1 MSAAERDFVEPPW
14 RAPLDTAAV
23 LRSIPASA
31 TIAGMYAATIAD
43 DAKALGKSLTLPRD
57 RYLPF
62 GFYPLQ
68 EYVKLLIEA
77 CALLYPTR
85 PTRFG
90 LRSMGRAA
98 PAALLRSTLGR
109 VVLGSVHGVHEV
121 IESVIKT
128 YPINVRPS
136 HAAIVERSDRQAVVH
151 LRDVHFF
158 LDCHHVGVLEGT
170 LRHAGVAGQVRIAAL
185 SPTEA
190 YLLCSWEKPA

>member
-1 MSAAERDFVEPPW
+1 MSVTERDFVEPPW
-14 RAPLDTAAV
+14 RAPLDPAAV
-23 LRSIPASA
+23 LRGIPASA

-43 DAKALGKSLTLPRD
+43 DAKALGKTLTLPRE

-68 EYVKLLIEA
+68 EYAKLLVDA
-77 CALLYPTR
+77 CTLIYPTR
-85 PTRFG
+85 PMRIG

-121 IESVIKT
+121 IESVLKT

-136 HAAIVERSDRQAVVH
+136 HAEIVERSDRHAVVH
-151 LRDVHFF
+151 LRDIFFF

-170 LRHAGVAGQVRIAAL
+170 LRHAGVNGQVRIMTK

-190 YLLCSWEKPA
+190 YLLCSWEKAA